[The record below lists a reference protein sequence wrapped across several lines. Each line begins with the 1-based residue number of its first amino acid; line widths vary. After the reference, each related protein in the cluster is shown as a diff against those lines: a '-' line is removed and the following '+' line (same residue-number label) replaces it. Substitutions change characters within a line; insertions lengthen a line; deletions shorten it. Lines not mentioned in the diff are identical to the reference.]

1 MKLKGEVW
9 REVWRIWGGL
19 SILCLLQRGGKNRR
33 IIKILIT
40 NADKEEEDVI
50 FREGKIYVYRAR
62 KTKIHFETKAQVSF
76 MSRNKSARPSLIR
89 LSRDRN

>member
-1 MKLKGEVW
+1 MRLKGEVW
-9 REVWRIWGGL
+9 REVWRIWGRTFYPL
-19 SILCLLQRGGKNRR
+19 FVSTGGKNRR

-50 FREGKIYVYRAR
+50 FREGKIYVYYAR